1 VIYNV
6 ICQIDFLVILL
17 VKKILLISKKLR
29 CDFIKVRK
37 RYHLKKKKIRKVQ
50 ESLGDFSPLISD
62 GSTVE
67 IIKSD
72 LPDMILVDNEP
83 LLMFV
88 DETPFP
94 TLKGALKV
102 DIKSKYVVVDMGA
115 VKFMAKGADVMSPGI
130 TEADPDIKEGD
141 LVIIVDETHRKPL
154 ATGRSLI
161 SGAEMVENSKGKAVK
176 TLHFIG
182 DEIWNLEI

>member
-1 VIYNV
+1 M
-6 ICQIDFLVILL
+6 
-17 VKKILLISKKLR
+17 KSGKKLR
-29 CDFIKVRK
+29 CDFIKVKK
-37 RYHLKKKKIRKVQ
+37 RYHLKKKKIREVQ
-50 ESLGDFSPLISD
+50 EGLGDFSHLIPT

-72 LPDMILVDNEP
+72 LPDLILVEGEP

-94 TLKGALKV
+94 TLKGALKL

-130 TEADPDIKEGD
+130 TEADPNIKEGD
-141 LVIIVDETHRKPL
+141 LVIVVDETHRKPL
-154 ATGRSLI
+154 AIGRSLI
-161 SGAEMVENSKGKAVK
+161 SGDEMVERTEGKAVK
-176 TLHFIG
+176 TVHFIG
-182 DEIWNLEI
+182 DDIWNLEI